1 MGQLIDER
9 GLAVTIHEKI
19 HAYYCGMA
27 GAHHRYR
34 SWEHCF
40 QYFHRSTPQA
50 IAMDR
55 DHAALQLGFY
65 LASWGMYRG
74 SSFLLQH
81 AYTAHLSA
89 IDQVVAPRF
98 SILWDQEFGAR
109 DEDLNLVPIIDS
121 AIQGVRGSYE
131 PFGNATDTL
140 VTKVILGTFGCLP
153 ACDRYFI
160 DGFKTAGFSYSRLS
174 SKFIERILQFSR
186 ANLLELREEQA
197 RIERV
202 GGIRY
207 PLMKLVD
214 MYFWQIGF
222 ELGSGAI
229 DVATETASNS

>member
-1 MGQLIDER
+1 
-9 GLAVTIHEKI
+9 VTIHEKI

-81 AYTAHLSA
+81 AYTAHLGA
-89 IDQVVAPRF
+89 IDQVVEPQF

-160 DGFKTAGFSYSRLS
+160 DGFKIAGFSYSRLS

>member
-1 MGQLIDER
+1 
-9 GLAVTIHEKI
+9 VTIQEKI
-19 HAYYCGMA
+19 HTYYAGMA
-27 GAHHRYR
+27 DAHHRYR

-50 IAMDR
+50 IGVDR
-55 DHAALQLGFY
+55 DQAALQLGFY

-81 AYTAHLSA
+81 AYTTHLSA
-89 IDQVVAPRF
+89 IDRVLAPQFRT
-98 SILWDQEFGAR
+98 LWEREFGAR
-109 DEDLNLVPIIDS
+109 DEDLNLVPVINS
-121 AIQGVRGSYE
+121 AIASVRGSYE

-140 VTKVILGTFGCLP
+140 VTKVMLGTFGCLP

-160 DGFKTAGFSYSRLS
+160 DGFKTAGFSYSRVT
-174 SKFIERILQFSR
+174 SKFVEQILKFARLNFLELCEEQERI
-186 ANLLELREEQA
+186 EG
-197 RIERV
+197 I

-222 ELGSGAI
+222 ERSGTAI
-229 DVATETASNS
+229 ATDTDSPATS